1 MTRLFPRILALL
13 AAVVA
18 WGSFSPAFSIE
29 AEPTEL
35 ALLPSSSDLV
45 ISLDYATLR
54 KSELVSDMESRL
66 DSLPEASENYRRFV
80 KETGLDPRQDTDQ
93 VLVSV
98 RDADGS
104 GDGFL
109 LVARGRFG
117 GNRLVD
123 TAAAKGGT
131 VSTLKG
137 GVRMWTSPQEGPDSA
152 GKTPMAMAQPTESML
167 LFGSEPE
174 VQRAVGVMMRTKSPA
189 PREIR
194 FKNLLAG
201 VDRKAP
207 AWAVLNSKGLAERFS
222 SQIVKGGDG
231 AKPEEFAAVDSVR
244 VMAWLGKEVDL
255 KIQVDAKDKESAG
268 LLGDL
273 FRGMAA
279 AGKLAVKDSDPEAL
293 KALQEMSIVDTGA
306 GVEIKMR
313 IPGSRLRPPQADGR
327 TE

>member
-1 MTRLFPRILALL
+1 MTRLFPRTLALL
-13 AAVVA
+13 AAFLA
-18 WGSFSPAFSIE
+18 CGSFSPVFSLE
-29 AEPTEL
+29 AEPTEM

-66 DSLPEASENYRRFV
+66 DAVPEAAENYRRFV

-93 VLVSV
+93 ILVSIKN
-98 RDADGS
+98 AEGS
-104 GDGFL
+104 DDGFL
-109 LVARGRFG
+109 LVARGRFA

-123 TAAAKGGT
+123 SAAAKGGT
-131 VSTLKG
+131 LSTLKG
-137 GVRMWTSPQEGPDSA
+137 GVRMWTSPQEGSGSA
-152 GKTPMAMAQPTESML
+152 GRTPMAMAQPTESML

-174 VQRAVGVMMRTKSPA
+174 VQRAVGVVTRTKSPA
-189 PREIR
+189 AREMR
-194 FKNLLAG
+194 FRNLLAG

-207 AWAVLNSKGLAERFS
+207 AWAVLSSKSLAERFS
-222 SQIVKGGDG
+222 SEIAKGGDG
-231 AKPEEFAAVDSVR
+231 PKAFAAVDSVR

-255 KIQVDAKDKESAG
+255 KIQVDARDKESAG

-279 AGKLAVKDSDPEAL
+279 AGKLAAKDSDPEAL

-313 IPGSRLRPPQADGR
+313 IPGARLRAPQAGGR

>member
-1 MTRLFPRILALL
+1 MTRIVPRTLALL
-13 AAVVA
+13 AAVLTCGA
-18 WGSFSPAFSIE
+18 FSPAFSIE
-29 AEPTEL
+29 AEPTDL
-35 ALLPSSSDLV
+35 ALLPSSSNLV

-54 KSELVSDMESRL
+54 KSDLVSDMESRL

-93 VLVSV
+93 ILVSV
-98 RDADGS
+98 KDAEGS

-117 GNRLVD
+117 GSRLVD
-123 TAAAKGGT
+123 AAAAKGGA

-137 GVRMWTSPQEGPDSA
+137 GVRMWTAPPEGPASS

-167 LFGSEPE
+167 IFGSESE
-174 VQRAVGVMMRTKSPA
+174 VQRAVAVMTRTKSPA
-189 PREIR
+189 PREVR
-194 FKNLLAG
+194 FRNLLAG

-207 AWAVLNSKGLAERFS
+207 AWAVLNSKGLAERFAS
-222 SQIVKGGDG
+222 EIAKGGD
-231 AKPEEFAAVDSVR
+231 ASKSEAFAAVDSVR

-306 GVEIKMR
+306 GVEIKIR
-313 IPGSRLRPPQADGR
+313 IPGSRLRPPQTVGS